1 MNLVKYAVALAG
13 MFVLSLSA
21 HAQNSGTIYY
31 LKNSGK
37 SAATKD
43 SADYYMVV
51 LPPDPGVNKKLYIV
65 YEYYRDGKARLITN
79 SKTKDINLLY
89 QGRYIAY
96 YPNGKKRK
104 MGTYEKGTV
113 VGRELNY
120 FPDGKL
126 SNSRNYSPDGKVRYD
141 ECRDSTG
148 AVLAE
153 HGSGKWTEFNEHVTV
168 IAEGQISDGVEDGT
182 WRVMKNDSLT
192 VENIYDK
199 GKLITSEDI
208 YKSGERVYEKA
219 EIAPVFRGGEV
230 ALGEFFSEKFIFPL
244 GLRYRSLSGT
254 IDIIFTVEKD
264 GKISNLKI
272 KGKVGYGFDENAFRI
287 MKESP
292 NWIPGTVHGV
302 PVRALVI
309 QPFSI
314 TTKTSGEGRRF

>member
-1 MNLVKYAVALAG
+1 MTKQLVVFILTLAFFTSVYA
-13 MFVLSLSA
+13 
-21 HAQNSGTIYY
+21 QKKGTIYY
-31 LKNSGK
+31 LTSSGK
-37 SAATKD
+37 SVSTKD

-51 LPPDPGVNKKLYIV
+51 LPPDTSINKKLFVV
-65 YEYYRDGKARLITN
+65 YEYYPNGKVRLITN

-96 YPNGKKRK
+96 YPDGKKRRV
-104 MGTYEKGTV
+104 GSYEKGAP

-120 FPDGKL
+120 FANGRL
-126 SNSRNYSPDGKVRYD
+126 SNSRSYSPEGKVTYD

-153 HGSGKWTEFNEHVTV
+153 HGSGRWIDFNEYATV
-168 IAEGQISDGVEDGT
+168 IVEGQIRGGVEDGT
-182 WRVMKNDSLT
+182 WRIAKNDSLT
-192 VENIYDK
+192 VENVYDN
-199 GKLITSEDI
+199 GKLTTSEDI

-230 ALGEFFSEKFIFPL
+230 ALGEFFASKFVYPL
-244 GLRYRSLSGT
+244 GLRYKSFSGT
-254 IDIIFTVEKD
+254 IDVIFTVEKD
-264 GKISNLKI
+264 GKISNLKV
-272 KGKVGYGFDENAFRI
+272 KGKVGYGFDDDAFRI

-314 TTKTSGEGRRF
+314 TTKASGEGHRF